1 MIYQYVIAIILSA
14 LLGFGSGWK
23 VQSWRYGTEI
33 AEIKSNAAQ
42 AQTKAVQTALSET
55 VRLQGVKDAALKQAE
70 TRAKAN
76 AAALGQSRAES
87 LSLRNE
93 LAIAR
98 SSLSRS
104 TCDSVRDYASTLS
117 VVFDQCTVA
126 YQELAGKADEHA
138 AGIELVMSAWP
149 K

>member
-1 MIYQYVIAIILSA
+1 MIYQHVFAAILSA

-23 VQSWRYGTEI
+23 VQSWRYGTQI
-33 AEIKSNAAQ
+33 AGIKSDAAL
-42 AQTKAVQTALSET
+42 AQTKAVRTALSET
-55 VRLQGVKDAALKQAE
+55 VRLQGVKDAAIKQAQ

-76 AAALGQSRAES
+76 SVALGASRAES

-93 LAIAR
+93 RAIAR
-98 SSLSRS
+98 ASLSGS
-104 TCDSVRDYASTLS
+104 TCDSVRDYANALS

-126 YQELAGKADEHA
+126 HQELAGKADEHA
-138 AGIELVMSAWP
+138 AGVELVMSAWP